1 MEAHSEAGPPESGSP
16 GEPTLA
22 ALLSQLF
29 HDTETLLLQELSL
42 LRAELGENAGRL
54 LSGGLLM
61 AAGLLA
67 LHVGGLALVAALA
80 LLLGYVVPL
89 WLACAL
95 VGLPVAAA
103 GVALVLRG
111 RRMAIS
117 ATLVPLRS
125 VRAIR
130 DTGHW
135 LREELT

>member
-1 MEAHSEAGPPESGSP
+1 MEAPQDASAPQSGSG

-29 HDTETLLLQELSL
+29 RDAETLLLQELAL
-42 LRAELGENAGRL
+42 FRAELGESAGRL
-54 LSGGLLM
+54 LSGGLLIV
-61 AAGLLA
+61 AGLLA

-95 VGLPVAAA
+95 VGLPVAGA
-103 GVALVLRG
+103 GVALVLLG
-111 RRMAIS
+111 RRMAGS
-117 ATLVPLRS
+117 ATLMPRRS
-125 VRAIR
+125 LQAMR
-130 DTGHW
+130 DTGNW

>member
-1 MEAHSEAGPPESGSP
+1 MEAHSEAGSPESGSP

-22 ALLSQLF
+22 MLLSQLF

-42 LRAELGENAGRL
+42 FRAELGESAGHII
-54 LSGGLLM
+54 SGGLLM

-67 LHVGGLALVAALA
+67 LHIGGLALIAALA

-95 VGLPVAAA
+95 VGLPVGAA

-111 RRMAIS
+111 RHMVTS
-117 ATLVPLRS
+117 ATLVPQRS
-125 VRAIR
+125 VQAIR
-130 DTGHW
+130 DTGDW